1 MWDTFAKASGI
12 GLLAFSVCVSS
23 MPILIAKLRQLR
35 LGQMIQSDGPAHQAK
50 SNTPTMA
57 GLWLVMVWVMISLLF
72 VDATNPYITISLLV
86 GLGFM
91 ALGMVDDLAKITYR
105 DNNLGLSVRMKLLG
119 QVVLAGGAVAWWMT
133 IVGHESV
140 SIIKFPQL
148 LGGFSLDFGWL
159 YPFFAVLVIVGA
171 SNSVN
176 LTDGLDGLVS
186 LPVILVCLGLSVAV
200 GQYNSLMPGSVLQDT
215 LLMQALPDV
224 CILLIILGAVFL
236 GFLFFN
242 CYPAEV
248 FLGDTGS
255 LSAGASLATI
265 ALLLKLEV
273 YFAVMCGLFILEA
286 LSVMLQVSV
295 YKWCKK
301 RVLLMAP
308 FHHHFEKKGWHEKKV
323 VVRLWILATIFL
335 VLSCLLMHTN

>member
-1 MWDTFAKASGI
+1 MWDAFAKASGV

-23 MPILIAKLRQLR
+23 MPILIAKLKQLR

-57 GLWLVMVWVMISLLF
+57 GLWLVVVWVAISLLF
-72 VDATNPYITISLLV
+72 VDATNPYILINLLV

-91 ALGMVDDLAKITYR
+91 ALGMVDDLAKIAYR
-105 DNNLGLSVRMKLLG
+105 DNNLGLSVRVKLLG
-119 QVVLAGGAVAWWMT
+119 QMLLAGGAVAWWMA
-133 IVGHESV
+133 IVGHDSV
-140 SIIKFPQL
+140 SIIQFPQL
-148 LGGFSLDFGWL
+148 MGGYALDLGWL
-159 YPFFAVLVIVGA
+159 YPIFAGLVIVGA

-186 LPVILVCLGLSVAV
+186 LPVILVCVGLCVAV
-200 GQYNSLMPGSVLQDT
+200 AQYDSLMPSAVLQDG
-215 LLMQALPDV
+215 LLMQALPDISMV
-224 CILLIILGAVFL
+224 LVVLAAVFL
-236 GFLFFN
+236 GFLVFN

-248 FLGDTGS
+248 FLGDSGS
-255 LSAGASLATI
+255 LSAGALLATT

-273 YFAVMCGLFILEA
+273 YFAVMSGLFIMET
-286 LSVMLQVSV
+286 LSVMLQVGV

-323 VVRLWILATIFL
+323 VVRLWIMATIFL

>member
-1 MWDTFAKASGI
+1 MLDAFAKASAI
-12 GLLAFSVCVSS
+12 GLLAFIVCVSS
-23 MPILIAKLRQLR
+23 MPILIAKLKQLR

-57 GLWLVMVWVMISLLF
+57 GLWLIVVWLAVSLLF
-72 VDATNPYITISLLV
+72 VDASNPYIVINLMV

-91 ALGMVDDLAKITYR
+91 ALGMVDDLAKIAYR
-105 DNNLGLSVRMKLLG
+105 DNNLGLSVRMKLVG
-119 QVVLAGGAVAWWMT
+119 QMVLAGGAVAWWLA

-140 SIIKFPQL
+140 SVIQFPQL
-148 LGGFSLDFGWL
+148 LGGLRVDLGWL
-159 YPFFAVLVIVGA
+159 YPLFAVLVIVGS

-186 LPVILVCLGLSVAV
+186 VPIMLVCLGLSVAV
-200 GQYNSLMPGSVLQDT
+200 AHYDSLMPNGVLQDA

-224 CILLIILGAVFL
+224 SIVLMVLGAVFL
-236 GFLFFN
+236 GFLVFN

-255 LSAGASLATI
+255 LSVGALLATM

-273 YFAVMCGLFILEA
+273 YFAVMSGLFILEA
-286 LSVMLQVSV
+286 LSVMVQVGG

-323 VVRLWILATIFL
+323 VVRLWIMATIFL
-335 VLSCLLMHTN
+335 VLSCLLMVTN